1 MAYRLEFTKPAQK
14 DLAKLDKAVLE
25 AIRKRLERL
34 LEEAD
39 DLNHLALK
47 GEFAGLYKLRV
58 GKYRIIYDFQREALV
73 VVVVRVGKRS
83 DVYKGGL

>member
-1 MAYRLEFTKPAQK
+1 MAYRLEISKAAQK
-14 DLAKLDKAVLE
+14 DLAKLDKTTLE

-58 GKYRIIYDFQREALV
+58 GKYRIIYDLQQGRW
-73 VVVVRVGKRS
+73 
-83 DVYKGGL
+83 